1 MRFLRTSTIDS
12 WLPNAAAGGD
22 VIMTLGGIG
31 RPAQE
36 LLLLLVMN
44 PPQLIGSRNKC
55 SDHIAYQLTVIVSV
69 FR

>member
-1 MRFLRTSTIDS
+1 
-12 WLPNAAAGGD
+12 
-22 VIMTLGGIG
+22 MTLGGIG